1 MTIIAAASCA
11 GIKDPDP
18 YSGSLHLL
26 SVTATYPEGYEGFDL
41 EGSDALVEEIN
52 TGSRYTSLTDASG
65 SFAMTLPDGIYRVNI
80 SGRSGQDV
88 FNGAADKVV
97 ISGADLDLRLPLS
110 YSKAGSIVIKEI
122 YCGGCKKLPQE
133 GDYQGDQYFILHNND
148 YNVQYLDSLCFGTLS
163 PNNATASNPW
173 VTKDS
178 ATGESIFPDF
188 LPVIQAV
195 WQFPGDGDDFPLQPG
210 EDAVVCLRGAI
221 DHTLQYPLSVNL
233 NKPDYFVCYNL
244 TYFWNTAYHPAP
256 GNLISDD
263 RIIDV
268 VIKTGQANA
277 YTMSVSSPTLV
288 IWKAQGMS
296 IQEFVSIYDNITP
309 VPGSSVDN
317 VVKIPYEWVYDAVEV
332 FDARSANNSK
342 RLAPSLDAGYVL
354 QTDVFLGRSLMRHRD
369 ETASAASGYEVLT
382 DTNNSLND
390 FYESEKQSL
399 YE

>member
-1 MTIIAAASCA
+1 MALAAVSCA
-11 GIKDPDP
+11 DIKDTDP
-18 YSGSLHLL
+18 YKDTLYTLT
-26 SVTATYPEGYEGFDL
+26 VNAQCPEDAGTVDL
-41 EGSDALVEEIN
+41 AGAIVVIEDIN
-52 TGSRYTSLTDASG
+52 TGNRYATVTDANGAFSIK
-65 SFAMTLPDGIYRVNI
+65 LPNGIYRINI
-80 SGRSGQDV
+80 SGQTDGYI

-97 ISGADLDLRLPLS
+97 LSGADLNLKLPLS

-148 YNVQYLDSLCFGTLS
+148 FKVQYLDSLCFGTLS
-163 PNNATASNPW
+163 PNNSNAANPW
-173 VTKDS
+173 VSKDPT
-178 ATGESIFPDF
+178 TGESIFQDF
-188 LPVIQAV
+188 LPIIQAV
-195 WQFPGDGDDFPLQPG
+195 WQFPGDGDDFPIEPG

-256 GNLISDD
+256 GDQISDE

-277 YTMSVSSPTLV
+277 YTFSLSSPTLV
-288 IWKAQGMS
+288 LWKAKGMT
-296 IQEFVSIYDNITP
+296 IQEFVNIPDNITP
-309 VPGSSVDN
+309 VPGSSIDN
-317 VVKIPYEWVYDAVEV
+317 VVKVPYEWVYDAVEV

-342 RLAPSLDAGYVL
+342 RLAPSADAGYAL
-354 QTDVFLGRSLMRHRD
+354 QTDVFLGHSLIRHVD
-369 ETASAASGYEVLT
+369 KEASAASGYEVLT

-399 YE
+399 HE